1 MARDASSLR
10 GSLAAAGR
18 RLTRERD
25 LLLEIIAKHPH
36 SDAARIYA
44 LARSKSPRIGLAT
57 VYRTLRILEELNVVE
72 SRHLGEGHS
81 HYEMRGHDH
90 LHVVCSRC
98 GALADVALP
107 IDIQKI
113 ASATGFVIAKA
124 RLELVGLCPACAAR
138 DPD

>member
-1 MARDASSLR
+1 MTRETSSLR

-36 SDAARIYA
+36 SDAAQIYS

-57 VYRTLRILEELNVVE
+57 VYRTLRMLEELNVVE

-81 HYEMRGHDH
+81 HYEMRGRDH
-90 LHVVCSRC
+90 LHVICSRC
-98 GALADVALP
+98 GALADVPLP
-107 IDIQKI
+107 IDIHKI
-113 ASATGFVIAKA
+113 ARATGFSIAQA